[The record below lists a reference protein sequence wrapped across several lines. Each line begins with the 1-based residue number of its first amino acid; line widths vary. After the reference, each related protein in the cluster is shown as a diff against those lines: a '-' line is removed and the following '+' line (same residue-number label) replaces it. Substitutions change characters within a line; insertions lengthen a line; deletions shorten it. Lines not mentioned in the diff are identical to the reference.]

1 MEAPT
6 SLKDSGIAPEKGNW
20 YALLS
25 DHGDGVGMLTR
36 SYHYTSPSGE
46 EYPDSVRQL
55 YVLEVVEPA
64 TYGVGY
70 STEDSVL
77 CMWLASP
84 TPGRI
89 AVHHLS
95 LPVSQ
100 FTELVTEGA
109 EPPEYEDLRVQQAGG
124 DL

>member
-1 MEAPT
+1 MAAPK
-6 SLKDSGIAPEKGNW
+6 SLSDSGSSPEKGSW

-46 EYPDSVRQL
+46 KHPDSVRQL

-64 TYGVGY
+64 THGVGY
-70 STEDSVL
+70 STEDTVL
-77 CMWLASP
+77 CMWLDSP
-84 TPGRI
+84 SPGRI
-89 AVHHLS
+89 AVHHIS
-95 LPVSQ
+95 FPMSQ
-100 FTELVTEGA
+100 FTELVGEGEEPA
-109 EPPEYEDLRVQQAGG
+109 EYADLLAQQAGG